1 MTTITPFAA
10 GSYLTTRNAGQLT
23 TLKNQLNDLSNQVSS
38 GQVSQTYGGLGS
50 GRSTALAA
58 QATLSALT
66 GYAAGITAAQTR
78 TNLAVTSLTQVAT
91 LGTSARQSLNN
102 GLQSAATSSIAGR
115 STALGN
121 LQTVLDTLNQSAAGN
136 YLFGGGNT
144 STQPVLDA
152 NTILNGTTNIDGSP
166 KDGLTKLI
174 KDQIAADLGSGSGW
188 LENTMTSSKPPTT
201 PPSLPDTVTV
211 TEDSDTRA
219 SFGFNVGGASSTT
232 TAIKATASVG
242 TTTTPGTINF
252 TVNNPPVV
260 GDSVTVTLKMHDGTS
275 TTLTL
280 TAVSGTTATSTS
292 STGGTFA
299 IGADAATTASNLNTA
314 LQAAIKTAASNTL
327 AVSSTA
333 VAAKNFFSGSVS
345 AGIYPQR
352 IDYSGSKP
360 VYVAGS
366 KDETVLWYQGEDTRG
381 PPPDL
386 TPTSALATQSTQI
399 SSSASIDTG
408 ARANDVAIQNV
419 LAGFAT
425 MAYSLPTTSDSSTT
439 ATYQAVINSAGKLLS
454 SSDTT
459 SPSVQDTVTQLSLAS
474 ARLSNASTTNAAT
487 QNTMQNTLD
496 SIEQVSPEEAIAKLL
511 DVQNRLQASYQI
523 TASLSKLSLVN
534 YIS

>member
-10 GSYLTTRNAGQLT
+10 GSYLTTRNASQLT

-91 LGTSARQSLNN
+91 LGTTARQSLNN
-102 GLQSAATSSIAGR
+102 GLQSAATCSIAGR

-152 NTILNGTTNIDGSP
+152 NTILNGTTNSDGSP

-174 KDQIAADLGSGSGW
+174 KDQIAADLGSGSGR
-188 LENTMTSSKPPTT
+188 LENTMTSSEPTS
-201 PPSLPDTVTV
+201 PLDTVTV

-242 TTTTPGTINF
+242 TATTPGTINL
-252 TVNNPPVV
+252 TVNNTPAV

-292 STGGTFA
+292 STGGTFT
-299 IGADAATTASNLNTA
+299 IGSNAASTASNLNTA
-314 LQAAIKTAASNTL
+314 LRNAIQTAASDTL

-333 VAAKNFFSGSVS
+333 VAAKNFFSGSAS

-352 IDYSGSKP
+352 IDFSGSKP

-381 PPPDL
+381 PPPEL

-399 SSSASIDTG
+399 SSSASIGTG

-439 ATYQAVINSAGKLLS
+439 ATYQAVINSAGNLLS

-474 ARLSNASTTNAAT
+474 ARLSSASTTNAAT

-496 SIEQVSPEEAIAKLL
+496 SVEQISPEEAIAKLL